1 MARSGV
7 ASPLDYLLGRGEIYF
22 STNLDADGRPKDFRS
37 LGHAEAFTVTLE
49 AETLEH
55 FSKLLGTGNKDREI
69 TISQSM
75 GLGFQLTEPDNANLA
90 LFMSGTSTAVAQ
102 TGGTVTTGAGDDNV
116 IVSAVEGLGK
126 WYDIYET
133 QAPTEYPEIG
143 GTRVYRLS
151 TVIVKDTTAVT
162 TYDIN
167 DDYLLDLEMGR
178 IFIVD
183 GGDISDGDALC
194 VTFTTATLTISEIR
208 AMLVS
213 KIEGVLKF
221 VSRNSNASGFGSQAE
236 YTFHQVSVTPDGD
249 LALLGDELA
258 LLPMKGSAEP
268 NATVSPDSPTL
279 TVRLLSA

>member
-1 MARSGV
+1 MAIKGV

-22 STNLDADGRPKDFRS
+22 STNLDADGRPKEFRS

-75 GLGFQLTEPDNANLA
+75 GFGFQLSEQDPDNTA
-90 LFMSGTSTAVAQ
+90 LFFSGTATDVAQ
-102 TGGTVTTGAGDDNV
+102 TGATVTTVAGDDNV
-116 IVSAVEGLGK
+116 IVSGLGR
-126 WYDIYET
+126 WYDIYQT

-151 TVIVKDTTAVT
+151 AVSVKDTTLGT

-183 GGDISDGDALC
+183 GGAIGSTDPLC
-194 VTFTTATLTISEIR
+194 VSFTYATLTISEIR
-208 AMLVS
+208 AMLS
-213 KIEGVLKF
+213 AKIEGVLKF
-221 VSRNSNASGFGSQAE
+221 VSRNANKSGNGSEVE
-236 YTFHQVSVTPDGD
+236 YTFHQASVTPDGD
-249 LALLGDELA
+249 LALIGDELA
-258 LLPMKGSAEP
+258 VLPMKGSAEP
-268 NATVSPDSPTL
+268 NAVVSPNSPTL
-279 TVRLLSA
+279 TIRQLSA